1 MRLRL
6 NKIRME
12 EGIYYRRGSKSDFA
26 AVDMLPG
33 GADIPRIVIEK
44 ITFHEDITINGRKEK
59 EIFTAKFAPNPW
71 TDKEFV
77 LNSTNKTRIAKQ
89 HWNDTVEDGT
99 ACEGRI
105 NLLKNIAVRLTKEE
119 ARDVQNG
126 GTTYGLRVSKIAPA
140 SEEEMAKWMV
150 EHGFAKPAVPAK
162 KKVITEDKIQVI
174 VDWAKN
180 QKLSIDQVAA
190 KYDFASDTVRD
201 AIADAL
207 TPATEEPKDDLP
219 E

>member
-6 NKIRME
+6 KQNNME

-59 EIFTAKFAPNPW
+59 EIFTAKFAQNPW

-89 HWNDTVEDGT
+89 HWNDIVEDGT

-126 GTTYGLRVSKIAPA
+126 GTTYGLRVSKMGPA
-140 SEEEMAKWMV
+140 SEQEMAKWMA
-150 EHGFAKPAVPAK
+150 EHGYSSPAPAK
-162 KKVITEDKIQVI
+162 KVVTDDKIDTI
-174 VDWAKN
+174 VKWAKKN
-180 QKLSIDQVAA
+180 SLNIDQIAE
-190 KYDFASDTVRD
+190 KYDFASDAVKQ
-201 AIADAL
+201 AIIDAL
-207 TPATEEPKDDLP
+207 GSDDLP

>member
-6 NKIRME
+6 NKNSME

-33 GADIPRIVIEK
+33 GADIPRIVIER

-89 HWNDTVEDGT
+89 HWNDIVEDGT

-126 GTTYGLRVSKIAPA
+126 GTTYGLRVSKMAPA
-140 SEEEMAKWMV
+140 SEQEMAKWMID
-150 EHGFAKPAVPAK
+150 HGYAKPAAASSK
-162 KKVITEDKIQVI
+162 KTITADKVSVI
-174 VDWAKN
+174 VDWAIKN
-180 QKLSIDQVAA
+180 GKTIDDIATM
-190 KYDFASDTVRD
+190 YDFASVEVRQ
-201 AIADAL
+201 AIEDAL
-207 TPATEEPKDDLP
+207 NDNDLP

>member
-1 MRLRL
+1 
-6 NKIRME
+6 ME
-12 EGIYYRRGSKSDFA
+12 EGIYYKRGSKSDFA

-33 GADIPRIVIEK
+33 GQDIPRIIIEEIK
-44 ITFHEDITINGRKEK
+44 FHEQLTINGRKET
-59 EIFTAKFAPNPW
+59 ECWTAKFAPNPW
-71 TDKEFV
+71 CNKEFV

-126 GTTYGLRVSKIAPA
+126 GTTYGLRISRLGPA

-150 EHGFAKPAVPAK
+150 EHGYAPAPASR
-162 KKVITEDKIQVI
+162 KVITEDKIDAI
-174 VDWAKN
+174 VAWARKN
-180 QKLSIDQVAA
+180 GLNIEQIAE
-190 KYDFASDTVRD
+190 KYDFASDDVRQSVVD
-201 AIADAL
+201 NL
-207 TPATEEPKDDLP
+207 QDLP
-219 E
+219 A

>member
-1 MRLRL
+1 
-6 NKIRME
+6 ME
-12 EGIYYRRGSKSDFA
+12 EGIYYKRGSKSDFA

-44 ITFHEDITINGRKEK
+44 ITFHENITINGRKET
-59 EIFTAKFAPNPW
+59 EIFTAKFAENPW
-71 TDKEFV
+71 CNKEMV
-77 LNSTNKTRIAKQ
+77 LNSTNKARIAKQ
-89 HWNDTVEDGT
+89 HWNDIVEDGT

-126 GTTYGLRVSKIAPA
+126 GTTFGLRISRIGPA
-140 SEEEMAKWMV
+140 SEQEMAKWMA
-150 EHGFAKPAVPAK
+150 EHGYASAKPAQKKVVPESKVDSVVAWAK
-162 KKVITEDKIQVI
+162 KNGYGFDKVSEM
-174 VDWAKN
+174 
-180 QKLSIDQVAA
+180 
-190 KYDFASDTVRD
+190 YDFESDTVKD

-207 TPATEEPKDDLP
+207 NDLP

>member
-1 MRLRL
+1 
-6 NKIRME
+6 ME

-44 ITFHEDITINGRKEK
+44 ITFHEDISINGRKEK
-59 EIFTAKFAPNPW
+59 EVFTAKFAPNPW

-89 HWNDTVEDGT
+89 HWNDIVEDGT

-126 GTTYGLRVSKIAPA
+126 GTTYGLRISKLAPA
-140 SEEEMAKWMV
+140 SEQEMARWMI
-150 EHGFAKPAVPAK
+150 EHGYAAPAG
-162 KKVITEDKIQVI
+162 KKVITADKVQTV
-174 VDWAKN
+174 VDWAKQN
-180 QKLSIDQVAA
+180 KLTIQKVGE
-190 KYDFASDTVRD
+190 KYDFENQDVYNKINA
-201 AIADAL
+201 ALNGAD
-207 TPATEEPKDDLP
+207 PGDLP
-219 E
+219 A

>member
-1 MRLRL
+1 MD
-6 NKIRME
+6 
-12 EGIYYRRGSKSDFA
+12 EGIYYKRGSKSDFA
-26 AVDMLPG
+26 SVDMLPG
-33 GADIPRIVIEK
+33 GRDIPRIIIEEIK
-44 ITFHEDITINGRKEK
+44 FHEQLTINGRKET
-59 EIFTAKFAPNPW
+59 ECWTAKFAPNPW
-71 TDKEFV
+71 CNKEFV

-126 GTTYGLRVSKIAPA
+126 GTTYGLRISRLGPA

-150 EHGFAKPAVPAK
+150 EHGYAK
-162 KKVITEDKIQVI
+162 KKVVTEDKVQVV
-174 VDWAKN
+174 VDWAKKN
-180 QKLSIDQVAA
+180 GLTIEQVAD
-190 KYDFASDTVRD
+190 KYDFASDTVKD
-201 AIADAL
+201 AITDGL
-207 TPATEEPKDDLP
+207 NSTEDLP